1 MCSPTAVFTVVS
13 LLYTADA
20 QAKAAQAQAEAIDIG
35 AEQRAEEQGNQLQQE
50 LGERQAQ
57 ARREQARMIV
67 AQGESGLQA
76 GSASFEAQLAN
87 SFAAENRASGVLKEN
102 ADILSKGIAAD
113 RLIALSNVR
122 SKREIFADAAT
133 RIAGASASF
142 EPKPKT
148 GGLQI
153 PTE

>member
-87 SFAAENRASGVLKEN
+87 SFAAENRAAGVLKEN

-122 SKREIFADAAT
+122 SKREIYANAAT
-133 RIAGASASF
+133 QIAGASASW
-142 EPKPKT
+142 ETKPKAA
-148 GGLQI
+148 GLQI